1 MSSPGRD
8 FSLVGVSSN
17 SNGLFCF
24 TRIRERRSR
33 AFKGSVVPLKPVAD
47 GSGLLLLLAYREKI
61 PVSKGN

>member
-1 MSSPGRD
+1 
-8 FSLVGVSSN
+8 VGVSSN